1 MRKVFSGQ
9 VFVGD
14 RFDQEAGV
22 PMRTERTSKSSPLQI
37 AAIPVEPDGG
47 CLGLTICPGKKD
59 LSAGW
64 NRDLATDLDQIQAW
78 GASIVVALIENHEF
92 RLLAVNS
99 LGRAV
104 QDRAMAWMH
113 LPIRDVSVPDQRFEE
128 TWKTKGKELHRRLD
142 AGERILIHCRG
153 GLGRT
158 GLVAACLLVERGFPA
173 NAAIRQV
180 RLARPHAIETPTQ
193 EAYVERI
200 ANGLV

>member
-1 MRKVFSGQ
+1 
-9 VFVGD
+9 
-14 RFDQEAGV
+14 
-22 PMRTERTSKSSPLQI
+22 MRTERTSKSSPLQI